1 MSTDDEDYDM
11 DVREFSAS
19 RLAVRP
25 GATDQSM
32 PLVEFARAAEERGIG
47 GLFLNEHTHLPVPHP
62 RSQYPG
68 GGETPARYGRFW
80 DPLVALSFVAA
91 TTSLEV
97 GTAVSL
103 VAEHDAIALAKA
115 VASLDALSG
124 GRLTLG
130 VGWGWNREEFEDHG
144 RPANRR
150 AQVVAETV
158 QLMRRFWSEDR
169 PEFRGEYL
177 RLSPSWAWPK
187 PAQRPHPP
195 VLLGA
200 PATERNLARMVEWA
214 DGWMASGGPPSPLLR
229 DSFDEELS
237 RARRDWEEAGRDPR
251 AFHVSCIHSQT
262 DRDSIRHAL
271 DRAARLRVER
281 VIVSYRDEGRDDA
294 LRLLDEAAEA
304 LTAGR

>member
-1 MSTDDEDYDM
+1 M
-11 DVREFSAS
+11 
-19 RLAVRP
+19 LAVRP
-25 GATDQSM
+25 GATDQSI
-32 PLVEFARAAEERGIG
+32 PLIEFARAAEERGIT
-47 GLFLNEHTHLPVPHP
+47 GLFLNEHTHLPVLHA

-80 DPLVALSFVAA
+80 DPFVALSFVAA

-144 RPANRR
+144 HPANRR
-150 AQVVAETV
+150 AQIVAETV
-158 QLMRRFWSEDR
+158 QLMRRFWTEER
-169 PEFRGEYL
+169 PEYRGEYV

-187 PAQRPHPP
+187 PAQQPHPP

-200 PATERNLARMVEWA
+200 PPNDRNLARMVEWA

-229 DSFDEELS
+229 ESFDEELRRVR
-237 RARRDWEEAGRDPR
+237 RAWEAAGRDPR
-251 AFHVSCIHSQT
+251 ALRVTCIHSRT
-262 DRDSIRHAL
+262 DREGIRRAL
-271 DRAARLRVER
+271 DRAARLGVER
-281 VIVSYRDEGRDDA
+281 VIVSYRDEGRDEA
-294 LRLLDEAAEA
+294 LRLLDEAGEA
-304 LTAGR
+304 LAAGG